1 MALMSSA
8 NRRFSPWVLVM
19 LAVAIVVCFAVGGG
33 LVSVFYSC
41 AVGVDAT
48 TFSCSLATYQAGLF
62 FLSLGSLASLSWF
75 VLLIVFFVSRPPPRP
90 HVMQY
95 NNMRP
100 APGNVAAVVPNA
112 QQLQQQ
118 QQSQPPHAMPPQYYG
133 AQQPVQNYYG
143 APAQY
148 PAAAPLAPGK
158 EAFVVVQPVQQM
170 PPAPP
175 YPIQE
180 LEAPVPTP
188 AQQHSERRC
197 GRCEA
202 IMHSPFCQRCGSGVA
217 AS

>member
-1 MALMSSA
+1 MSSA

-19 LAVAIVVCFAVGGG
+19 LGVVIVVCFAVGGG

-41 AVGVDAT
+41 VVDAT
-48 TFSCSLATYQAGLF
+48 TFSCSLATYQAGLA
-62 FLSLGSLASLSWF
+62 FLSLGSLASFSWF
-75 VLLIVFFVSRPPPRP
+75 VLLVIFFVSRPPPRP
-90 HVMQY
+90 HVVQY
-95 NNMRP
+95 NGIRP
-100 APGNVAAVVPNA
+100 TQGDVAAVVPNA

-118 QQSQPPHAMPPQYYG
+118 QPQPPHAMPPQYYG
-133 AQQPVQNYYG
+133 AQQPVPNYYG
-143 APAQY
+143 ASAQY

-158 EAFVVVQPVQQM
+158 EALVVVQPVQHM

-180 LEAPVPTP
+180 LEAPVPTL